1 MTDGKNKNDKFVDSS
16 SHQPPLAPHRRWHH
30 LCSVLMRRSATA
42 LERKTVVRFDLSR
55 PGRYEF
61 QRSDPA

>member
-16 SHQPPLAPHRRWHH
+16 SHSLRSRRT
-30 LCSVLMRRSATA
+30 VDGTTFAQFLMRRSATA

-61 QRSDPA
+61 QCSDPA